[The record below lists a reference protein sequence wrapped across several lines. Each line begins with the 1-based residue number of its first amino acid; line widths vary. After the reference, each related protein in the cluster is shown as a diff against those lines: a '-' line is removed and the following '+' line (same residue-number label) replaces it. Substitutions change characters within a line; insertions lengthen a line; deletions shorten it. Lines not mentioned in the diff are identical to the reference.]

1 MDWHLHAPGAVS
13 AFPLVLILTLTGSG
27 LGMCLTRMDVTYYDK
42 FFLLKEKFS
51 CLFLSII

>member
-13 AFPLVLILTLTGSG
+13 AFPLVLILKLTGSG